1 MMGAFDLIKIQE
13 RQTQTYPR
21 FLMPTPFSRPT
32 LLVWLLLALCLLPRG
47 GAWLQASSRNLAPD
61 AVSRATTWNSY
72 TGELGALQDGLYP
85 PGEAPPFFWKT
96 KGILTFEWQG
106 EQPLEKVRIY
116 VGDIGN
122 NFQLRAYRGG
132 HLDDTGTVREPEGER
147 TALLEENSRLTDQWV
162 EIPFSAGVLADN
174 LELHALGSV
183 VLYEVEI
190 YVRTGDTAVERLGWG
205 QLKVQHR

>member
-1 MMGAFDLIKIQE
+1 M
-13 RQTQTYPR
+13 R
-21 FLMPTPFSRPT
+21 TPFSRPAF
-32 LLVWLLLALCLLPRG
+32 LLWLLALGLCPG
-47 GAWLQASSRNLAPD
+47 GSVWLQASSRNLAPD

-72 TGELGALQDGLYP
+72 TGELATLQDGIYP
-85 PGEAPPFFWKT
+85 PQEATPFFWQT
-96 KGILTFEWQG
+96 KGILTFAWQG
-106 EQPLEKVRIY
+106 ELPLEKVRIY

-162 EIPFSAGVLADN
+162 EIPFGEGILSDN

-183 VLYEVEI
+183 VIYEVEI
-190 YVRTGDTAVERLGWG
+190 YVRTEDTAVERLGWG
-205 QLKVQHR
+205 QVKVQHR